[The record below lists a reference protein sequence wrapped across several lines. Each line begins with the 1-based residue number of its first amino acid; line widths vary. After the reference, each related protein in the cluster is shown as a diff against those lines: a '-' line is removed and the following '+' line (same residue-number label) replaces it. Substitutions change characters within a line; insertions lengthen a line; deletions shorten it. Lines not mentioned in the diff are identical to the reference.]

1 VGIGEVP
8 RFRRALQVHGPVG
21 PGRVF
26 GTLALSRMTDDEWT
40 PADVEFLTQVASQIA
55 IAVENSLTYRE
66 LGQITERLAIEKVY
80 LEDEI
85 RLDQNI
91 GNMVGGGPAFQAV
104 RELQNVL
111 ERSVILSSGNVLQ
124 VAMPELIGKA
134 GSITLHERSPAES
147 PNAERATILKALEE
161 ARGQVRGPEGAAA
174 RLGLKRTTLQSRMR
188 KYNIARQ
195 FG

>member
-1 VGIGEVP
+1 
-8 RFRRALQVHGPVG
+8 
-21 PGRVF
+21 
-26 GTLALSRMTDDEWT
+26 MTDDEWT
-40 PADVEFLTQVASQIA
+40 PADVEFLTQVASPIA

-134 GSITLHERSPAES
+134 GSITLHE
-147 PNAERATILKALEE
+147 I
-161 ARGQVRGPEGAAA
+161 
-174 RLGLKRTTLQSRMR
+174 
-188 KYNIARQ
+188 
-195 FG
+195 